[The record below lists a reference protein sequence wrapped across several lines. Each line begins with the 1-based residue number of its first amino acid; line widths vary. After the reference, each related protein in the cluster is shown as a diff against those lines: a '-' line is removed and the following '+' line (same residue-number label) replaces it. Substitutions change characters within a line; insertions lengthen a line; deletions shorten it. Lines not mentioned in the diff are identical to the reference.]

1 MTQQVRARVLSAAL
15 VGVVAIGAAL
25 VPNVAAAA
33 VTPPPSASG
42 SGTTGSV
49 QLTPALSAGE
59 TVTPIS
65 LGLGRPSVVV
75 QGYPPKHD
83 GHSGTTTGSQGG
95 IVAQGQVEIA
105 GDTLLRVDVEAG
117 DDSVQ
122 LRTELTW
129 IEPRDLDPYD
139 FATVEGPGTSD
150 RYDLARPFDG
160 LWLID
165 VHQVSGPAGVPVD
178 VRTTTAKPEAPLT
191 LSPATV
197 SAASPTVTASWSG
210 LAPNQT
216 YLAGVLWAG
225 ASTSSVVEVTTG
237 TRQPV
242 ATTTTAR
249 LSTPLQLP
257 TNSTT
262 LLASVRAADGS
273 AGPGVLSLK
282 IDGVV
287 RWSGTVVTGAPAV
300 RLTVPKLPLGLHSVQ
315 TEFRPSAPSLTPSK
329 STALRL
335 VSLAT

>member
-1 MTQQVRARVLSAAL
+1 MTQRIRARVLSAAL
-15 VGVVAIGAAL
+15 VGVVAMGAAL
-25 VPNVAAAA
+25 VPSGAA
-33 VTPPPSASG
+33 VALTPPPSASG

-49 QLTPALSAGE
+49 QLTPVLSAGE
-59 TVTPIS
+59 TATPIS
-65 LGLGRPSVVV
+65 LGLGRPTVVLQGFPAGNGGRSGITSGDGIVVV
-75 QGYPPKHD
+75 
-83 GHSGTTTGSQGG
+83 
-95 IVAQGQVEIA
+95 QGQVEIA

-139 FATVEGPGTSD
+139 FATVQGPGTSD

-165 VHQVSGPAGVPVD
+165 VYQVSGPAGVPVD

-237 TRQPV
+237 PGRPV

-262 LLASVRAADGS
+262 LLTSVRAADGS

-335 VSLAT
+335 VSLAK

>member
-1 MTQQVRARVLSAAL
+1 MTQRIRARVLSAAL
-15 VGVVAIGAAL
+15 VGVVAMGAAL
-25 VPNVAAAA
+25 VPSGAA
-33 VTPPPSASG
+33 VALTPPPSASG

-49 QLTPALSAGE
+49 QLTPVLSAGE
-59 TVTPIS
+59 TATPIS
-65 LGLGRPSVVV
+65 LGLGRPSVIF
-75 QGYPPKHD
+75 QGFPPKND
-83 GHSGTTTGSQGG
+83 GHSGTTGGGEG
-95 IVAQGQVEIA
+95 IVAQGQVEIS

-117 DDSVQ
+117 SDSVQ
-122 LRTELTW
+122 LRTELTY
-129 IEPRDLDPYD
+129 IEPRDLDPWH
-139 FATVEGPGTSD
+139 FATIEGPGTSD

-165 VHQVSGPAGVPVD
+165 VYQVSGPAGVPVD

-197 SAASPTVTASWSG
+197 SAANPTVTASWSG

-237 TRQPV
+237 TGRPV

-262 LLASVRAADGS
+262 LLTSVRAADGS

-335 VSLAT
+335 VSLAK